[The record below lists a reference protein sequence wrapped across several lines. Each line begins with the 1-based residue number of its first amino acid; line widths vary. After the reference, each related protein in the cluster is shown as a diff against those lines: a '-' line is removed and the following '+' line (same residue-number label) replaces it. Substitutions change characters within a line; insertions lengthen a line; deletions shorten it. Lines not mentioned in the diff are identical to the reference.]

1 MLHRQL
7 TITVFNS
14 FWSEC
19 VYLLHFVIISKIIS
33 KMIRRKSFIF
43 VSRCSLSY
51 HNQYISF
58 IWFIS
63 SYIPCPEAVMFRRDS
78 SSLIPCLSTLSNPP
92 YVFAPLF
99 SLLKFPHQSLLS
111 LYCIRFKL
119 FCFFLTLSR
128 HFCQSKT
135 LIKSKFP
142 LTVCLNLHNW
152 TKLDDSIAN

>member
-1 MLHRQL
+1 MWLLSSLVFLPPMRRSRTLLCPSFPML
-7 TITVFNS
+7 S
-14 FWSEC
+14 FRLC
-19 VYLLHFVIISKIIS
+19 HYQKPPTDLNPNVKHH
-33 KMIRRKSFIF
+33 SF
-43 VSRCSLSY
+43 SLSY

-63 SYIPCPEAVMFRRDS
+63 SYIPCPEAIMFRRDS
-78 SSLIPCLSTLSNPP
+78 SSLILRLSNLSNPP

-128 HFCQSKT
+128 LFFVKV
-135 LIKSKFP
+135 KP
-142 LTVCLNLHNW
+142 
-152 TKLDDSIAN
+152 